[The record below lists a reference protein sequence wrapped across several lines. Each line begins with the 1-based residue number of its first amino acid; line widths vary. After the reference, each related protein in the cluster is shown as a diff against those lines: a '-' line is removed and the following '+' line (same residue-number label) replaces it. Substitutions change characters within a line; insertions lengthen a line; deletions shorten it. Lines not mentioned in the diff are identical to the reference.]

1 MPVAKKPTAAA
12 VESAAAETLKPS
24 AEVASSSNSD
34 GKGRLSEAQKV
45 PLARTPSSSL
55 RLHLCGRYCTH
66 LHEAYEPQFPK
77 PVLQRALRKQKKKQ
91 NERLVRSTL
100 ASSAAAA
107 AKPEGNSSGSEED
120 LTVECVRAT
129 VAPSVCGA
137 FSCSA

>member
-1 MPVAKKPTAAA
+1 MFADT
-12 VESAAAETLKPS
+12 
-24 AEVASSSNSD
+24 
-34 GKGRLSEAQKV
+34 
-45 PLARTPSSSL
+45 ART
-55 RLHLCGRYCTH
+55 CTKRMNANA
-66 LHEAYEPQFPK
+66 LFPK

-129 VAPSVCGA
+129 VAPSVCRA
-137 FSCSA
+137 FSCSAWSGF